1 MPAPTTITW
10 KIGGEAGFGIMS
22 TGEMFAR
29 ICMREGHNVFSYPE
43 YPSLIRGGHNTVQ
56 VSVSPQALPAHR
68 TEVGVLVALN
78 KETIDLHVPEMD
90 KGGFVLYDTNDR
102 TFAKFDPKTV
112 KRRDVTIIGMPFADL
127 AKKSGGETLMRNT
140 VALGASCALLDI
152 PPQRLTEVVDET
164 FGKKGEAVVKLNSAI
179 LMAGYKA
186 MTAEQR
192 KNCRWSV
199 KSVKRAKQ
207 QVLMTGNDALAL
219 GAIQAG
225 CQLYSGYPMTPS
237 SSILHFL
244 AEHGPAHGMVVRHA
258 EDEIA
263 AIHHAIGAAYAGVR
277 AMTSTSG
284 GGFSLMT
291 EAVGMAAMTEVGI
304 VVVNAQRPGP
314 STGLPTWTE
323 QGDLRQVMHA
333 SQGDFPRIV
342 LAPSSHEE
350 CFTVIQEAFNL
361 ADQYQTPVIV
371 LTDKYLAEAYKNV
384 AIDDLKA
391 VPIDRGKIW
400 KPTATN
406 KTGEYKRYQE
416 DVADG
421 IVPRSLPGT
430 PDGLFLANSDEHD
443 EFGYS
448 NEDIPHRMGQMERRA
463 RKIATLKKKLM
474 KPRRIGP
481 ATASLTVVTWGSSGL
496 SVEAALLLL
505 KQDYGIAANALVLP
519 MIMPFPEK
527 EVTTLMKSANKTVI
541 VEANRSGKLAGVVR
555 QYTGLS
561 FDHAV
566 KRYDGRPFDPADLA
580 KQFNTMAKKR

>member
-56 VSVSPQALPAHR
+56 VSVSPGPMPAHR
-68 TEVGVLVALN
+68 TEVSVLVALN
-78 KETIDLHVPEMD
+78 KETVDLHLPEMD
-90 KGGFVLYDTNDR
+90 AGGFVLFDTNDR
-102 TFAKFDPKTV
+102 TFAKFDPKSV
-112 KRRDVTIIGMPFADL
+112 KRRDVTMIGMPFVDL
-127 AKKSGGETLMRNT
+127 AKQSGGETLMRNT
-140 VALGASCALLDI
+140 VALGASCALLDL
-152 PPQRLTEVVDET
+152 PPQRLTEVIDET
-164 FGKKGEAVVKLNSAI
+164 FGKKGAQVVALNSAI

-186 MTAEQR
+186 MTPEQR
-192 KNCRWSV
+192 KQCRWSV
-199 KSVKRAKQ
+199 RPVKRAKAQ
-207 QVLMTGNDALAL
+207 ALMTGNDALAL

-244 AEHGPAHGMVVRHA
+244 AEHGPGNGMVVRHA

-263 AIHHAIGAAYAGVR
+263 AINHAIGAAYAGVR

-333 SQGDFPRIV
+333 SQGDFPRVV

-350 CFTVIQEAFNL
+350 CFTVIQEAFNI
-361 ADQYQTPVIV
+361 ADRYQTPVIV

-384 AIDDLKA
+384 VIDDLK
-391 VPIDRGKIW
+391 VIPIDRGKVW
-400 KPTATN
+400 KPAVTN
-406 KTGEYKRYQE
+406 KSGEYKRYQE

-448 NEDIPHRMGQMERRA
+448 NEDIPNRMGQMERRA
-463 RKIATLKKKLM
+463 RKVATLKKKLM

-481 ATASLTVVTWGSSGL
+481 ATTPLTVVTWGSSAL
-496 SVEAALLLL
+496 PVESALNLL
-505 KQDYGIAANALVLP
+505 KQDYGVTANAMVLP

-527 EVTTLMKSANKTVI
+527 EVTAAMKAAKKTVI
-541 VEANRSGKLAGVVR
+541 VEANRSGKLAGVIR
-555 QYTGLS
+555 QMTGLA
-561 FDHAV
+561 FDDAV
-566 KRYDGRPFDPADLA
+566 KRYDGRPFDPAELA
-580 KQFNTMAKKR
+580 RQFKSMVKK